1 MEFCFIFPSGHPTG
15 NPLQKTKK
23 IITQINP
30 YVVEFLM
37 IIIMP
42 MNELLLCVETG
53 EIVAGAAVD
62 GNERRQ

>member
-1 MEFCFIFPSGHPTG
+1 
-15 NPLQKTKK
+15 
-23 IITQINP
+23 
-30 YVVEFLM
+30 M